1 MDDSLTVTFLA
12 QNHMQN
18 HQKRTITQNA
28 DRFHG
33 SSPPFEKKS
42 FSKERVR
49 DNCATTSFLQD
60 IRSKLTKFQF
70 GNDFATSLFLS
81 LHNYTNNGEQLT
93 GLMKLQNARIA
104 IEFLSKKNYR
114 CLLPFCF
121 SENVPE
127 SRGDPLQQHQLLLLG
142 REQRDQRLHG

>member
-1 MDDSLTVTFLA
+1 MIHSPSRSSHKTTCKTTKNVPLRKTQTVFMAGLLRS
-12 QNHMQN
+12 
-18 HQKRTITQNA
+18 K
-28 DRFHG
+28 
-33 SSPPFEKKS
+33 KKS

-127 SRGDPLQQHQLLLLG
+127 SRGDPLQQYQLLLLG